1 MPRRTVARLFS
12 ALVVGLVA
20 AALAACSDQSPVSP
34 GPAPGAALQVGV
46 LAQPVDGSGE
56 ISFVTDDFPPSVIVV
71 AHVTAE
77 GNPAQGGEVTFQFC
91 VNGVDRGVPSGSLPS
106 VECEP
111 GGSGRWR
118 RAATVPVVAG
128 EASMDFCCVSTQSIL
143 GFRFVYYGKGSGIGN
158 FTSLPKDF
166 IGASP

>member
-12 ALVVGLVA
+12 ALVA

-56 ISFVTDDFPPSVIVV
+56 ISFVTDNFPPEVTLV
-71 AHVTAE
+71 AHVSAE
-77 GNPAQGGEVTFQFC
+77 GDPAEGGEVTFQFC
-91 VNGVDRGVPSGSLPS
+91 APKTPGDLGFPSGPLPS

-111 GGSGRWR
+111 GGSGRWW

-128 EASMDFCCVSTQSIL
+128 EASMDFCCVSTQTIL
-143 GFRFVYYGKGSGIGN
+143 GFRFVYYGKGSGVGN